1 MATVELGFSALPS
14 HVRTARL
21 VTAAV
26 ARRAGLDEEL
36 LDELRFAVGEACARA
51 VSLHREHA
59 PETPV
64 RLELSEGD
72 GHLVVAVL
80 DAAPGAAAT
89 LDLGALESTELDPGD
104 DGGALGLAIVAGL
117 VDDVT
122 VAGHEDGSPGT
133 RVTMRWPLS
142 PSAPGLPAAGTGR
155 ATAAAVHQDD
165 TAL

>member
-1 MATVELGFSALPS
+1 MSTRPRRRCGSSSPRATATSSSRSWTRP
-14 HVRTARL
+14 
-21 VTAAV
+21 
-26 ARRAGLDEEL
+26 
-36 LDELRFAVGEACARA
+36 
-51 VSLHREHA
+51 
-59 PETPV
+59 
-64 RLELSEGD
+64 
-72 GHLVVAVL
+72 
-80 DAAPGAAAT
+80 PGPPPT